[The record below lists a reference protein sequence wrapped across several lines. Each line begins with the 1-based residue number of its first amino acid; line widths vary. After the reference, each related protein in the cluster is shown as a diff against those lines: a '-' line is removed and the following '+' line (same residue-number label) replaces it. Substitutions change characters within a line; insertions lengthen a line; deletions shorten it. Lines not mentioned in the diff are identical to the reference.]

1 MMPHGHRQFCA
12 SIFRGASLS
21 LGHAIMA
28 HDHGDFV
35 LLLVMLLLGAIAFI
49 VLIAYKQQDWLEERS
64 HSDELRD
71 ERRQKMA

>member
-1 MMPHGHRQFCA
+1 
-12 SIFRGASLS
+12 
-21 LGHAIMA
+21 MA